1 MSIKVPKKIAAL
13 HDIAGF
19 GRSSLTVVIPV
30 MSVLGH
36 QVCPAPTA
44 VLSTITGFY
53 EDYAMLDLSALMPEY
68 LKHWEKEKLKF
79 DCIYSGFLGSAPQAE
94 IASEFIDRL
103 KAPLNVVDPVF
114 ADDGKLYAC
123 FDESVVSA
131 MKMLSGKADIIT
143 PNATEAYMML
153 GESKPPENETAAVSQ
168 AKSLSKL
175 GPSYIIITSV
185 PDKEGSICV
194 VVYDKNKDTAY
205 KISNPYIHHARYP
218 GTGDLFT
225 SVLTG
230 HMLNGHSVAESASK
244 AADFVFMSVKTACTN
259 GVPVREG
266 IPLELMLPRLMENH
280 GLEISEID

>member
-1 MSIKVPKKIAAL
+1 MSLKAPKKIAAL

-30 MSVLGH
+30 MSAMGH
-36 QVCPAPTA
+36 QTCPVPTA

-53 EDYAMLDLSALMPEY
+53 DDYAMLDLSGLMPEY

-79 DCIYSGFLGSAPQAE
+79 DCIYSGFLGNASQAE
-94 IASEFIDRL
+94 ITSEFIDRL

-123 FDESVVSA
+123 FDGKIVTA
-131 MKMLSGKADIIT
+131 MKKLSEKADIIT
-143 PNATEAYMML
+143 PNTTESTMML
-153 GESKPPENETAAVSQ
+153 GDSALPENEKDAVAQ
-168 AKSLSKL
+168 AKNLSKL

-194 VVYDKNKDTAY
+194 VVYDKKKDEAY

-259 GVPVREG
+259 AVPVREG
-266 IPLELMLPRLMENH
+266 IPLELMLPRLYENH
-280 GLEISEID
+280 GLEVSGI